1 MLIHV
6 EIDLEWIYAPHGK
19 FHKSL
24 KINGLRSVY
33 LIIWMKKRKAFT
45 EILTLFYQPCEIGY
59 IQ

>member
-19 FHKSL
+19 FHTSL

-33 LIIWMKKRKAFT
+33 N
-45 EILTLFYQPCEIGY
+45 ILG
-59 IQ
+59 